1 MKLFL
6 VVDRALSAGMKAA
19 QACHAMAAWQLAHP
33 EWTRDWMERS
43 NTLVVLQHPDLPTL
57 DAQLVGHGYTRVR
70 VEEPDLDGQLT
81 ALCVEPGARR
91 ELAKLELAS

>member
-19 QACHAMAAWQLAHP
+19 QACHAMAAWHLAHP
-33 EWTRDWMERS
+33 EWTRSWMAQS
-43 NTLVVLQHPDLPTL
+43 NTLVVLQHPDLPAL
-57 DAQLVGHGYTRVR
+57 DAQLEARGYTRVR

-91 ELAKLELAS
+91 ELAKLELAG